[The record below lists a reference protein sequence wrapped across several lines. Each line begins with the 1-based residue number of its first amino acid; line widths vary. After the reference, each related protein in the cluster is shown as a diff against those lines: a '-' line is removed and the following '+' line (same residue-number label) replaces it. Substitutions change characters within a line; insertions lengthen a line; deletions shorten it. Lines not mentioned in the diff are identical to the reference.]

1 MNIKLVVFDAKC
13 FFAHFR
19 KHFSTTSSLS
29 YSFPPRTTIA
39 GMMAAILGYD
49 RGAYY
54 TTFSSEKCRIA

>member
-1 MNIKLVVFDAKC
+1 MKLVVFDAKC

-49 RGAYY
+49 
-54 TTFSSEKCRIA
+54 